1 VPVIFVPNRSLG
13 DEEDGDDEDTDNDYG
28 KDRSSP
34 DASVEDVG
42 VPQSSDEKRGADKY
56 ECDDHGYEEDD
67 DYDEDFIKTFLDHA
81 VDAPCQRLAVA
92 PCVADLVDRQMDLFM
107 VRTGSW
113 PLLDSVKLA
122 RAGC

>member
-1 VPVIFVPNRSLG
+1 VPNRSLG
-13 DEEDGDDEDTDNDYG
+13 DEEDGEDEDTDNDYG

-34 DASVEDVG
+34 DASVENDG
-42 VPQSSDEKRGADKY
+42 SHRSRRSSDEKRGADKH
-56 ECDDHGYEEDD
+56 EYEEDD

-107 VRTGSW
+107 VRTGPW

-122 RAGC
+122 RADC